1 MTREWEHGSWTT
13 GMRILDQDHRGYTG
27 TRNGG
32 YQGLECYNDSMI
44 LDVETLGK
52 RNIEDW
58 SAGTLG
64 IGLECWDIR
73 NRIGV
78 LGIGNKI
85 GVLGY

>member
-1 MTREWEHGSWTT
+1 
-13 GMRILDQDHRGYTG
+13 MRILDQDHRGYTG

-64 IGLECWDIR
+64 IGDIEELGNTLNHCNRNRNPPDIR
-73 NRIGV
+73 GWTN
-78 LGIGNKI
+78 LC
-85 GVLGY
+85 LFLPL

>member
-1 MTREWEHGSWTT
+1 
-13 GMRILDQDHRGYTG
+13 MRILDQDHRGYTG

-58 SAGTLG
+58 SAGILG
-64 IGLECWDIR
+64 IGLECWALGIKLECWDIR

-78 LGIGNKI
+78 LGHWE
-85 GVLGY
+85 